1 MRILLLLLFA
11 FLILVT
17 LTKHGRRGPGNRLIN
32 HHRRRRHPCRTLKCR
47 GSKPARKPP
56 TLGQIAEKLD
66 NNGKKINVIL
76 ENVSD
81 LKNTRS
87 KHEYDYYEESGPGQS
102 KLLSKKVDAL
112 LENVSELKTAV
123 YNALN
128 SSNVHEANEE
138 KQSSTPSA
146 QPTKNIPH
154 QGIEGLATNQSG
166 SGDYWDHETDYDY
179 YGTEE
184 YEYEEKDKV

>member
-1 MRILLLLLFA
+1 MRILLLLLAA
-11 FLILVT
+11 FLISVT
-17 LTKHGRRGPGNRLIN
+17 ITKHGRRGPGN
-32 HHRRRRHPCRTLKCR
+32 HHRRRRYPCRTLKCR

-56 TLGQIAEKLD
+56 TLGKIAEKLN
-66 NNGKKINVIL
+66 NNGKKIDAIL

-87 KHEYDYYEESGPGQS
+87 KNEYDYEESGSGQS

-128 SSNVHEANEE
+128 SSNVHDEANEE
-138 KQSSTPSA
+138 KESSTPSG

-184 YEYEEKDKV
+184 YEYEERDKV

>member
-1 MRILLLLLFA
+1 MQN
-11 FLILVT
+11 VEVQ
-17 LTKHGRRGPGNRLIN
+17 
-32 HHRRRRHPCRTLKCR
+32 
-47 GSKPARKPP
+47 GSKPTPKPL
-56 TLGQIAEKLD
+56 TLGKIAEKLD
-66 NNGKKINVIL
+66 NNGKKIDAIL

-81 LKNTRS
+81 LKNTRI
-87 KHEYDYYEESGPGQS
+87 KYEYDYEEYGSGRS

-138 KQSSTPSA
+138 KHSSTPS
-146 QPTKNIPH
+146 
-154 QGIEGLATNQSG
+154 G
-166 SGDYWDHETDYDY
+166 YYYD

>member
-11 FLILVT
+11 FLISVT
-17 LTKHGRRGPGNRLIN
+17 MTKHGRRGPGNRVMI
-32 HHRRRRHPCRTLKCR
+32 HHSRRRYPCRTLKCR
-47 GSKPARKPP
+47 GSKPATRKTP
-56 TLGQIAEKLD
+56 TLGKIAEKLD
-66 NNGKKINVIL
+66 NNGKKIDAIL
-76 ENVSD
+76 ENVSY

-87 KHEYDYYEESGPGQS
+87 KNEESRSGQS

-128 SSNVHEANEE
+128 NSNVHEANEE

-184 YEYEEKDKV
+184 YEYEERDKV

>member
-11 FLILVT
+11 FLISVT
-17 LTKHGRRGPGNRLIN
+17 MTKHGRGGPGNP
-32 HHRRRRHPCRTLKCR
+32 HYSCRTLKCR
-47 GSKPARKPP
+47 SKPARKPP

-87 KHEYDYYEESGPGQS
+87 KHEYDYYEESGSGQS

-154 QGIEGLATNQSG
+154 QGIEGLATSQSG

-184 YEYEEKDKV
+184 YEYEERDKV